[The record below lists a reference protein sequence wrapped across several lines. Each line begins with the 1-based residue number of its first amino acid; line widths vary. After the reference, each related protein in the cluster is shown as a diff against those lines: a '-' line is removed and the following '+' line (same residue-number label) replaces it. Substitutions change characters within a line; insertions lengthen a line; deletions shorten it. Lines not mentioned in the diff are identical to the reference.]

1 MSKSTDS
8 QPLWRV
14 KGRMDFVDTALK
26 RRIPN
31 AITLLRILI
40 AVAFFAVLG
49 GYRFPDQGIL
59 FGNIAIALF
68 VLAATTDFI
77 DGYLARKWNVV
88 SMFGR
93 LMDPFCDKVLVLG
106 AFIYFAGPRF
116 SVEQWVESDNL
127 FTMATGIYPWMV
139 VVIIARELLV
149 TSIRAV
155 MESKGMS
162 GGAKWA
168 GKFKMILQSFT
179 LPLILL
185 LVVNCNPVKHNSVL
199 MTINILVWLML
210 IVTVWSGLPYIA
222 GIVAVMQN
230 KKND

>member
-1 MSKSTDS
+1 
-8 QPLWRV
+8 
-14 KGRMDFVDTALK
+14 MDFVKQTLK

-40 AVAFFAVLG
+40 AAAFFAVLG

-59 FGNIAIALF
+59 WGNIAIALF

-77 DGYLARKWNVV
+77 DGYLARKWDVV

-93 LMDPFCDKVLVLG
+93 LMDPLCDKILILG

-116 SVEQWVESDNL
+116 SVESWIESGNL
-127 FTMATGIYPWMV
+127 YTMTTGIYPWMV

-155 MESKGMS
+155 MESRGYS

-185 LVVNCNPVKHNSVL
+185 LVVNCNPAKHLSVL
-199 MTINILVWLML
+199 MTINILVWIML
-210 IVTVWSGLPYIA
+210 IVTVWSGLPYVT
-222 GIVAVMQN
+222 GLVSMMRKQQ
-230 KKND
+230 